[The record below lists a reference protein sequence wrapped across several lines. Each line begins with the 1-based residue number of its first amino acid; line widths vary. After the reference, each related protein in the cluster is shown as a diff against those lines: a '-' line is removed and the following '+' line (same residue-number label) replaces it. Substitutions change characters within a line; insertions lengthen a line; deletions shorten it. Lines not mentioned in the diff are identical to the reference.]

1 MPLLDV
7 KISKS
12 LDAAKSDQL
21 HTELTNLAAS
31 ALGKP
36 AMYVMI
42 SVATQSDLW
51 MGGRKLDD
59 GAYVQVKAF
68 GSISDSQAQTF
79 ARKATDLLDSEF
91 GLSPAGIYISFE
103 GFEQWAWQGN
113 LF

>member
-12 LDAAKSDQL
+12 LDAAGSDKL
-21 HTELTNLAAS
+21 HTELTNLASS
-31 ALGKP
+31 ALAKP
-36 AMYVMI
+36 AMYVMV
-42 SVATQSDLW
+42 SVQTQSDLW

-79 ARKATDLLDSEF
+79 AKKTTELLASDF

-103 GFEQWAWQGN
+103 GLEQWAWQGN